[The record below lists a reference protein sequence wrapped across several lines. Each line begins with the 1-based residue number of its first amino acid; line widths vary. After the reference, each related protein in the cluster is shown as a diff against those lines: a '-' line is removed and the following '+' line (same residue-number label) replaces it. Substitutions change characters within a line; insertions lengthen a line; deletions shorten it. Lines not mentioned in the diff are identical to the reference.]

1 MKSFDVV
8 AAVIIVDQKIL
19 CVQRGKG
26 NHTYLA
32 YKYEF
37 PGGKV
42 EPGETEEHA
51 IIREIKEEL
60 DLEISVEK
68 KFLTV
73 QHAYPDIT
81 ITLHS
86 FLCSCENPTLT
97 LTEHLNYKW
106 LSIGELRE
114 LEWAAADEPIVRKLE
129 VMEIREL
136 F

>member
-1 MKSFDVV
+1 MEPFDVV
-8 AAVIIVDQKIL
+8 AAVIRFHQKIL

-26 NHTYLA
+26 NHPYLA

-42 EPGETEEHA
+42 EPGETEENA

-60 DLEISVEK
+60 NLEISVDK
-68 KFLTV
+68 KFLSV

-86 FLCSCENPTLT
+86 FLCNCENPSLT

-106 LSIGELRE
+106 LSIGELKE

-129 VMEIREL
+129 EMENSEL
-136 F
+136 A

>member
-1 MKSFDVV
+1 MRPLAVV
-8 AAVIIVDQKIL
+8 AAIISVNQKIL

-26 NHTYLA
+26 KHPYLD

-42 EPGETEEHA
+42 EPGETEEQA

-60 DLEISVEK
+60 DLEISVVK
-68 KFLTV
+68 KFLSV
-73 QHAYPDIT
+73 QYSYPDIS

-86 FLCSCENPTLT
+86 FLCKCKNPCIK

-106 LSIGELRE
+106 LSKSELKQ

-129 VMEIREL
+129 EMEISEL
-136 F
+136 S

>member
-1 MKSFDVV
+1 MRPLAVV
-8 AAVIIVDQKIL
+8 AAIISVNQKIL

-26 NHTYLA
+26 KHPYLD

-42 EPGETEEHA
+42 EPGETEEQA

-60 DLEISVEK
+60 DLEISVVK
-68 KFLTV
+68 KFLSV
-73 QHAYPDIT
+73 QYSYPDIS

-86 FLCSCENPTLT
+86 FLCKCKNPSIK

-106 LSIGELRE
+106 LSKSELKQ

-129 VMEIREL
+129 EMEISEL
-136 F
+136 S

>member
-8 AAVIIVDQKIL
+8 AAIIIYNQKIL

-26 NHTYLA
+26 NHSYLA

-42 EPGETEEHA
+42 EQGETEQQA

-60 DLEISVEK
+60 DLEISVQK
-68 KFLTV
+68 KFLSV
-73 QHAYPDIT
+73 QHSYPDIT

-86 FLCSCENPTLT
+86 FLCKCDNPTIT

-106 LSIGELRE
+106 LSKDDLKRLEWAEADEPVVRKLVESEIGEL
-114 LEWAAADEPIVRKLE
+114 
-129 VMEIREL
+129 

>member
-1 MKSFDVV
+1 MKPFDVV
-8 AAVIIVDQKIL
+8 AAIISVNQKIL

-26 NHTYLA
+26 KHPYLA

-42 EPGETEEHA
+42 EPGETEEQA

-68 KFLTV
+68 KFLSV
-73 QHAYPDIT
+73 QHTYPDIT

-86 FLCSCENPTLT
+86 FLCRCENPTIT

-106 LSIGELRE
+106 LFIGELKE

-129 VMEIREL
+129 EMESSEL
-136 F
+136 A